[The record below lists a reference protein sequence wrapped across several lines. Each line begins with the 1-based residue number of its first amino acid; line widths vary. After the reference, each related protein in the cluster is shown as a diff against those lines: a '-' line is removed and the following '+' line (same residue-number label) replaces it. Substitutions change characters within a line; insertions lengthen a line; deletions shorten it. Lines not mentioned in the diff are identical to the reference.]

1 MFVVSKKMLLYI
13 VILGLTVIFIG
24 NSTIVAGSKA
34 DVVKLVELLQQDKA
48 INIGNWSVYAREI
61 NKEITNKQE
70 FEREVIAL
78 KQKYPQF
85 KWYREDGASAQMAE
99 AFFYHVDSGLTESI
113 KLMTTDDE
121 SDKVTYVIYE
131 VKGQEWRE
139 GYPAYFTST
148 YQNRV
153 DDIFRG
159 TPSIFSCITGSIND
173 NMNSILNS
181 KTESLLDKFQARE
194 IESVH
199 ETNFASISAH
209 STLFK
214 QPLTKE
220 KLNLQFGLRTEG
232 LGDRTNFVV
241 GTPIITFEY

>member
-1 MFVVSKKMLLYI
+1 MFAESKKMLLYI
-13 VILGLTVIFIG
+13 VILGLTVFLIG
-24 NSTIVAGSKA
+24 NSTIVAKGKA
-34 DVVKLVELLQQDKA
+34 DIVKLVELLQQDKA
-48 INIGNWSVYAREI
+48 VNIGDWSVYAREK
-61 NKEITNKQE
+61 NKEITTKQE

-78 KQKYPQF
+78 KRKYPQF
-85 KWYREDGASAQMAE
+85 DWNREDGASAQKAE
-99 AFFYHVDSGLTESI
+99 ALLYHADSGLTESI
-113 KLMTTDDE
+113 KLMTTEDE

-131 VKGQEWRE
+131 VKGQEWKE

-153 DDIFRG
+153 NDIFKG

-173 NMNSILNS
+173 NMDSILNS

-199 ETNFASISAH
+199 ETNFTSISAH

-232 LGDRTNFVV
+232 LGDRTNFVI